1 MPKRSLPYDIPGVR
15 YELWLKGQ
23 DAIRRCSARGD
34 AQVLKGFNQ
43 RGHHAVDPCGPLWT
57 LQPGD
62 HGDPKLCGGDGQ
74 AGQCR
79 WEGGS

>member
-1 MPKRSLPYDIPGVR
+1 MATGVR

-34 AQVLKGFNQ
+34 AQVLLFQPMGSPCCVL
-43 RGHHAVDPCGPLWT
+43 VDPCVI
-57 LQPGD
+57 QPGH

-79 WEGGS
+79 WEGGNEHF